1 MRILA
6 ISLCILLLPVALFGQ
21 TQPHNDPLAI
31 IAKKPKPNVLMLMD
45 ASGSMMWDSLQVSGR
60 DISVR
65 KENLRGGS
73 TELLYVVTNYAGES
87 NNAFLQDADNVR
99 SRIKQAKDATREII
113 SQITDINIGIGQFKR
128 ALKLNR
134 FRATLPADLDQTAGQ
149 DSNYYYYYWDSQTPA
164 TGQINIPYR
173 RKPKYPS
180 TALYE
185 YPYFRTVR
193 RDSGVCWSWD
203 FTDIRWRTTT
213 SDTTTIDGQH
223 FTRANWGYS
232 YVENARYEAFR
243 NLTADGSYIY
253 RGAYTSPNAT
263 HRNKLNQVDNLDI
276 FLTDTEFLELKN
288 NTPLGGTLQVE
299 RYVESAYGVSIGRT
313 LTFTFNPLIA
323 DYDTSTSCAGGE
335 MLVGIQDEFLDDPDT
350 EGVDESD
357 NKQALIA
364 TTGLLRENAKIYDF
378 SVTPATL
385 IKRNT
390 FMGVGNTPLAD
401 TLTMARNYFT
411 STINTRDT
419 EYNVASCRDNY
430 IILLTDG
437 FETCGGTPESVAGD
451 IWENYG
457 IKVYV
462 IVFCSDPSQGDAI
475 AAAGGTEQ
483 AFTAADKDELIT
495 ALQAI
500 FSEIKASVELSAPV
514 AVTSSTTA
522 GDFVEG
528 NVTLLPFFDFPG
540 FAGRLQARALFR
552 HAVVE
557 VDPKTGAI
565 VVDGEGNPTIIEDNL
580 TDERILELVN
590 DPDNPIGKDPSREIV
605 GLQHDPPQFLWD
617 AGELLS
623 RPVIDDSPAGL
634 VYPHLQPDTADVD
647 GDGDLSEEI
656 INPAYQT
663 ADARRILTALEYDTD
678 TIDVIEFDVA
688 TLIDDS
694 SNRDQAKLLL
704 GVSGWSDD
712 EARFL
717 VNYARGKTVQRFT
730 TVTELYG
737 TTFDIGDPIPTGTD
751 GDGDGIPDDFLY
763 AERNWKLGDI
773 IGSSPVLIRPPS
785 GTFPLTINDNDN
797 SLHDF
802 DEFVETHKDN
812 PSIVVVGANDG
823 MLHAFTLNG
832 IDDNDDGDF
841 DDSGDYYPGEQVW
854 AFVLPTTMYKIK
866 ELFADSPEDEDIA
879 PDGQKLDP
887 HQYFVDGQ
895 IALAVVR
902 ARIHSGDTDGDG
914 KTDDPEFRMVMLF
927 GEGRGGTHYWMFDVT
942 DPMNPKPAW
951 TSTDSTMGL
960 AISRP
965 AVGAVRAAAS
975 PSLDNDTFQYFAF
988 VGSGYDFAQTDGN
1001 ATVGNVIYKL
1011 DISTGAIVESHSV
1024 GDESGGA
1031 GIPNAVVGRAILVDE
1046 NDDYLVDRAYFS
1058 DLDGNIWRW
1067 NLLTSEMVNILD
1079 IGDDP
1084 IATDD
1089 ERLNRPIAD
1098 AITYANIF
1106 GFHIVTAA
1114 TGGDTRVYLDANR
1127 FRKEYE
1133 DQRIYLIVDTNRE
1146 GEVQSLL
1153 NGVFNEDGD
1162 YESTGSTNGIDLP
1175 EYMIGENQPVV
1186 TSFTEYDEEGKI
1198 YRGFQTFYPI
1208 YTPDAAGLRSVRCS
1222 FGSSDLLLLDS
1233 IFSESSIVSSTTGT
1247 MIDMGEGKA
1256 TGITYTGGNI
1266 LFSIGD
1272 QFKVYG
1278 SGIYRF
1284 ESSQIVK
1291 ARLKVLSWKE
1301 IF

>member
-1 MRILA
+1 MRIPA
-6 ISLCILLLPVALFGQ
+6 IILCLLLLPVSLAAQ

-60 DISVR
+60 DITVR

-73 TELLYVVTNYAGES
+73 TELLYVSTNYANES

-134 FRATLPADLDQTAGQ
+134 FRATLPSDLDQTANQESG
-149 DSNYYYYYWDSQTPA
+149 YTYYYWDNQTPN
-164 TGQINIPYR
+164 TGQVNIPYR
-173 RKPKYPS
+173 RKIDGTS
-180 TALYE
+180 TYQ

-213 SDTTTIDGQH
+213 SDTTTIDGNH

-243 NLTADGSYIY
+243 NLTDDGSFIY
-253 RGAYTSPNAT
+253 RGAYTSPNTT

-276 FLTDTEFLELKN
+276 FLSDEEFLTLKA
-288 NTPLGGTLQVE
+288 NTAQGDTLRVD
-299 RYVESAYGVSIGRT
+299 RYIETAYGVTIGRT
-313 LTFTFNPLIA
+313 LTFTYYPIIA
-323 DYDTSTSCAGGE
+323 DYDTNTSCDGAE

-357 NKQALIA
+357 NKESLIA

-401 TLTMARNYFT
+401 TLTMAKNYF
-411 STINTRDT
+411 SGTITPRDET
-419 EYNVASCRDNY
+419 YNVASCRDNY

-437 FETCGGTPESVAGD
+437 FETCGGTPESVAQD
-451 IWENYG
+451 IYDNYD

-475 AAAGGTEQ
+475 AAAGGTTA
-483 AFTAADKDELIT
+483 AFTASDKDELIE

-500 FSEIKASVELSAPV
+500 FSEIKASVALSAPV
-514 AVTSSTTA
+514 AITSSAQA
-522 GDFVEG
+522 GDYIEG

-552 HAVVE
+552 NAVVE
-557 VDPKTGAI
+557 VDPQTGAI
-565 VVDGEGNPTIIEDNL
+565 VVDGEGNPNILEDNL

-590 DPDNPIGKDPSREIV
+590 DPDDPIGKDPSREIV

-617 AGELLS
+617 AGDLVS
-623 RPVIDDSPAGL
+623 RAVIDDSPADL
-634 VYPHLQPDTADVD
+634 TYAYLQADTEDVD
-647 GDGDLSEEI
+647 GDGNTSEEI
-656 INPAYQT
+656 INPAYKA
-663 ADARRILTALEYDTD
+663 ADDRRILTALEYDTD
-678 TIDVIEFDVA
+678 SIDVVDFDVA

-694 SNRDQAKLLL
+694 ANRDQAKLLL
-704 GVSGWSDD
+704 GASAWSDN

-717 VNYARGKTVQRFT
+717 INYARGKNVQRFT
-730 TVTELYG
+730 TETELYG
-737 TTFDIGDPIPTGTD
+737 HTFAVGDPIPTGTD

-763 AERNWKLGDI
+763 AERKWKLGDI

-785 GTFPLTINDNDN
+785 GTFPLNVNDNDN

-802 DEFVETHKDN
+802 DEFVEVHKDN
-812 PSIVVVGANDG
+812 PPIVVVGANDG
-823 MLHAFTLNG
+823 MLHAYALNG
-832 IDDNDDGDF
+832 IDANGDDDF
-841 DDSGDYYPGEQVW
+841 DDAGDYYPGEEVW
-854 AFVLPTTMYKIK
+854 CFVLPTTMHKIK
-866 ELFADSPEDEDIA
+866 ELYADSTEDDDIA

-895 IALAVVR
+895 ITLAVVR
-902 ARIHSGDTDGDG
+902 ARIHTGDTDGDG
-914 KTDDPEFRMVMLF
+914 NSDDPEFRMVMLF
-927 GEGRGGTHYWMFDVT
+927 GEGRGGNHYWLFDVT
-942 DPMNPKPAW
+942 DPMNPNPVW
-951 TSTDSTMGL
+951 STTDTTMGL

-975 PSLDNDTFQYFAF
+975 PDLDKDTFQYFAF
-988 VGSGYDFAQTDGN
+988 FGSGYDYSQTDGS
-1001 ATVGNVIYKL
+1001 ASVGNVMYKVN
-1011 DISTGAIVESHSV
+1011 INTGAIVESHSA

-1067 NLLTSEMVNILD
+1067 SLVGGEVVNILD
-1079 IGDDP
+1079 IGDTP
-1084 IATDD
+1084 IASDS
-1089 ERLNRPIAD
+1089 ERLVRPIAD

-1106 GFHIVTAA
+1106 GFNIVTAA
-1114 TGGDTRVYLDANR
+1114 TGGDTRVYLDANK

-1153 NGVFNEDGD
+1153 NGVFNDDGD
-1162 YESTGSTNGIDLP
+1162 YEESGETTGIDLP
-1175 EYMIGENQPVV
+1175 EFMIGENQPVV

-1208 YTPDAAGLRSVRCS
+1208 YTPDGAGLRSIRCS
-1222 FGSSDLLLLDS
+1222 FGNSDLLVLDS
-1233 IFSESSIVSSTTGT
+1233 IFSESSIVSSTTGS

-1266 LFSIGD
+1266 LFAIGD
-1272 QFKVYG
+1272 QLKVYG
-1278 SGIYRF
+1278 GGIYRF
-1284 ESSQIVK
+1284 ESSQVVK